1 MPFFFSYKTFARS
14 SAAAVVFS
22 SNAVP
27 GEAITGLLTFS
38 SSLEF
43 WAHAFA
49 EDGNGVRPEAFASHE
64 GTQASDGLADD
75 QILHLICAFVGVER
89 FAIREE
95 PRGLVVGDDAVAAE
109 HLASPGDGLAALGRA
124 ERLGKGGV
132 GVRQLAFGVQLRLA
146 HDQALRGRYVGNH
159 FG

>member
-38 SSLEF
+38 SGLEF
-43 WAHAFA
+43 WAHAVG
-49 EDGNGVRPEAFASHE
+49 EDGNGVRPQAFASHE
-64 GTQASDGLADD
+64 GAQASDGLADD

-89 FAIREE
+89 FAIRKE
-95 PRGLVVGDDAVAAE
+95 PRGLIVGDDAVAAE
-109 HLASPGDGLAALGRA
+109 PH
-124 ERLGKGGV
+124 
-132 GVRQLAFGVQLRLA
+132 
-146 HDQALRGRYVGNH
+146 
-159 FG
+159 